1 MPEARRLWK
10 GKSGLPSAHEERRPC
25 LVEDGELEKRWQ
37 EGFGDRKLDS
47 ELRDEYGS
55 VFIGRLSEFCK
66 QAERASR
73 PKPWVFPLTKEQY
86 DDMCLEIKNTNPEGK
101 TRFVKMTGTAVKNL
115 VAGFNWNGQLVLLTY
130 KPRPLPDSTKRHA
143 LADMPV

>member
-1 MPEARRLWK
+1 MAEARRL
-10 GKSGLPSAHEERRPC
+10 GKDKRGMPSAYDERRPC
-25 LVEDGELEKRWQ
+25 LVEDEEFDQRWQ
-37 EGFGDRKLDS
+37 EGFGGRKLDS

-66 QAERASR
+66 QAEKASR

-86 DDMCLEIKNTNPEGK
+86 DDMCLEIEKHGREDK
-101 TRFVKMTGTAVKNL
+101 TRFVRMTGSAVKNL

-130 KPRPLPDSTKRHA
+130 KPRPMPDSTKRHA
-143 LADMPV
+143 LADVSV

>member
-10 GKSGLPSAHEERRPC
+10 GKSGMPSAHEERRPC
-25 LVEDGELEKRWQ
+25 LVEGEEFEQRWQ
-37 EGFGDRKLDS
+37 EGFGARKLDS

-55 VFIGRLSEFCK
+55 VFIGRLTEFCK
-66 QAERASR
+66 QAEKASR

-86 DDMCLEIKNTNPEGK
+86 DDMCLEMENGK
-101 TRFVKMTGTAVKNL
+101 TRFVKMKGNAVKNL
-115 VAGFNWNGQLVLLTY
+115 VAGFNWNDQLVPLTY
-130 KPRPLPDSTKRHA
+130 KPRPMPDSTKRHA